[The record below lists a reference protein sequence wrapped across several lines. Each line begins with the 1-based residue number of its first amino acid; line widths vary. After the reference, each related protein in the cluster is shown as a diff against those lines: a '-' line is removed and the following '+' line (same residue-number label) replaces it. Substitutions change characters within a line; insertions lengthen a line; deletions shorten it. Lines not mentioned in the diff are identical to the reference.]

1 MGEEAAWPGAP
12 ACCRELPSQ
21 CFRAKGASRILPP
34 HLMDEGGRLCEE
46 GRQLTQSP
54 RAGGSSSGTWG
65 ALGRREGPSKACGF
79 FTSQCMETGKE
90 ERLGPGARPFSW
102 RCVYRGHLSL
112 FSLYPTPLL
121 SLASFGE
128 EGLAAPQGAK
138 LRRVPPQQ
146 G

>member
-21 CFRAKGASRILPP
+21 CFRAKGPSRITP
-34 HLMDEGGRLCEE
+34 HLMDEGGTLCEE
-46 GRQLTQSP
+46 GRQLAQSP
-54 RAGGSSSGTWG
+54 RAGGSSSGTPRGSWEK
-65 ALGRREGPSKACGF
+65 GRAEQSLWVLHQPVHGDWEGR
-79 FTSQCMETGKE
+79 

-102 RCVYRGHLSL
+102 RCVYCGHLGL